1 MLFKEKKLDGSN
13 SINVFGFKKNRNGNK
28 SNIGFTKKWNKN
40 IILAVFHDFI
50 SFEISLIL

>member
-1 MLFKEKKLDGSN
+1 VLFKEKKLDGSN